1 MLAATASSLALPE
14 QLAQQAADAVRELLA
29 EAAVENTTRSYTSAL
44 RYWAGWHATR
54 YGIEL
59 ALPVPEATVLQFVV
73 DHVQRRSTEGE
84 LTWELPPAVDQA
96 LVAAGLKAKLGPWT
110 LATVRHRV
118 AVLSTAHRLKQ
129 VANPCEQPAI
139 RTVLSRAPRAAVK
152 RGERPR
158 KKTAITLP
166 ELEAMLATC
175 DDSLEGIRDRALLC
189 FGFASGGRR
198 RSEIAAA
205 DLRDL
210 RRIGEAGYIYR
221 LEHSKTQQAGVTA
234 CSTPD
239 KPVLDRA
246 ALALQ
251 DWLEAAGITEG
262 AIFRRLWKQR
272 VGPALSPAAVGEIV
286 QRRARL
292 AGLEG
297 DFGGHSLRSGFV
309 TEASRQGVALPA
321 IMQLTEHRT
330 ALLLKV
336 GGVDSTPSQPTNIY
350 RFKSRSGANTWITF
364 PVASRNSMAPCP
376 SSVTV
381 IRTLGWLSPSA
392 RAIAGV
398 PSEPTLSLMRVGVF
412 TPGMSRLP
420 IPGSRISAGA

>member
-1 MLAATASSLALPE
+1 MVLPE

-29 EAAVENTTRSYTSAL
+29 EAAAENTTRSYSSAL
-44 RYWAGWHATR
+44 RYWAGWHAAR

-73 DHVQRRSTEGE
+73 DHVQRRSADGE
-84 LTWELPPAVDQA
+84 LAWELPPAVDQA
-96 LVAAGLKAKLGPWT
+96 LVAAGL
-110 LATVRHRV
+110 
-118 AVLSTAHRLKQ
+118 
-129 VANPCEQPAI
+129 
-139 RTVLSRAPRAAVK
+139 
-152 RGERPR
+152 
-158 KKTAITLP
+158 TAITLP
-166 ELEAMLATC
+166 ELEALLATC

-198 RSEIAAA
+198 RSEIAIA

-234 CSTPD
+234 TSTPD

-251 DWLEAAGITEG
+251 DWLEASGITEG

-321 IMQLTEHRT
+321 IMQLTEHRS
-330 ALLLKV
+330 V
-336 GGVDSTPSQPTNIY
+336 
-350 RFKSRSGANTWITF
+350 
-364 PVASRNSMAPCP
+364 
-376 SSVTV
+376 SSVM
-381 IRTLGWLSPSA
+381 GYFQAGGAAANPAA
-392 RAIAGV
+392 RLL
-398 PSEPTLSLMRVGVF
+398 EE
-412 TPGMSRLP
+412 
-420 IPGSRISAGA
+420 